1 MPIFSHAQYQLE
13 WVGEQ
18 SWLVTPTEQALL
30 PIFSERLHAS
40 RLPYLE
46 NITSCFKHI
55 LLEFSFAYRPLNVP
69 EHCQQLFS
77 QIANTPEVECVAVTH
92 ELPIDFSNGLDL
104 EDLASTCQLS
114 IVQLK
119 EQLLNLELHVMVNGF
134 APGFSYCGELPK
146 ALQVPRRTTPRVHIP
161 AGSVAIADKY
171 LAIYPQVSPGGWH
184 IIGHCSQCLFDVNA
198 APPNT
203 LKVGDKVTFFNDKT
217 GVI

>member
-1 MPIFSHAQYQLE
+1 MPIFSYACYELE

-18 SWLVTPTEQALL
+18 SWIITPTEQALL
-30 PIFSERLHAS
+30 PIFSEKLHTS

-46 NITSCFKHI
+46 NITSCFKHV
-55 LLEFSFAYRPLNVP
+55 LLEFSCAYRPLDVP
-69 EHCQQLFS
+69 ENCRHLFS
-77 QIANTPEVECVAVTH
+77 QIAKTAEVDCVAKTH
-92 ELPIDFSNGLDL
+92 QLPIDFSKGVDL

-114 IVQLK
+114 LAQLK
-119 EQLLNLELHVMVNGF
+119 EQLLSLELQVMVNGF

-146 ALQVPRRTTPRVHIP
+146 ALQVTRRPTPRVHIP

-184 IIGHCSQCLFDVNA
+184 IIGHCSQCLFNVNA

-203 LKVGDKVTFFNDKT
+203 LNVGDKVTFFSTKKA
-217 GVI
+217 